1 MLKNLHKSQADK
13 SEKLMLELKQ
23 AAVKNENIFNKIME
37 VSKYCSIGQ
46 ITKAL
51 FDVGGEYRR
60 NM

>member
-1 MLKNLHKSQADK
+1 
-13 SEKLMLELKQ
+13 MLELKQ